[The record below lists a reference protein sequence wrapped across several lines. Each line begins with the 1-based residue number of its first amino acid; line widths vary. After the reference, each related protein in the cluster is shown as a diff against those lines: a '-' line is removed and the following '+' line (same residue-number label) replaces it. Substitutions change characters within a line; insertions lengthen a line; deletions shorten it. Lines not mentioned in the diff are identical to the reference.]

1 MKICFVV
8 NECDFFYSHR
18 LLLAQKLTADADVTL
33 LTDTSRTSSKIIHNI
48 HESGIKIHELA
59 SRSINKGLFGHLS
72 YLLKLHKSL
81 KAIKPSHVFF
91 VTLEISFFGALISW
105 LNKNIY
111 SFYLITGVGPYFL
124 NSGLKN
130 KIIFYLYKLIF
141 ISKRVNKNTKYIF
154 QNNENKALFLSNG
167 FAHKEQVELIHGS
180 GIEIEEIKFK
190 LRDGKGPLSFLF
202 ASRLIKSKGL
212 VEFVEAAL
220 AIKKLHPMVI
230 INIAGNLDLK
240 DSDII
245 SDELFSKIKH
255 SREINYLG
263 NLDYDDM
270 QEQYQNSDI
279 FVLPSYSEGLPKA
292 AIEAAA
298 SGMPLILSR
307 TSGCLECINAGEN
320 GSFVEINDSKSIQQA
335 MEFFIKNP
343 QNITQM
349 SKYSRELA
357 NKKFALS
364 NIYPL
369 YKKLIA

>member
-1 MKICFVV
+1 
-8 NECDFFYSHR
+8 
-18 LLLAQKLTADADVTL
+18 
-33 LTDTSRTSSKIIHNI
+33 
-48 HESGIKIHELA
+48 
-59 SRSINKGLFGHLS
+59 
-72 YLLKLHKSL
+72 
-81 KAIKPSHVFF
+81 
-91 VTLEISFFGALISW
+91 
-105 LNKNIY
+105 
-111 SFYLITGVGPYFL
+111 
-124 NSGLKN
+124 
-130 KIIFYLYKLIF
+130 
-141 ISKRVNKNTKYIF
+141 
-154 QNNENKALFLSNG
+154 
-167 FAHKEQVELIHGS
+167 
-180 GIEIEEIKFK
+180 
-190 LRDGKGPLSFLF
+190 
-202 ASRLIKSKGL
+202 L

-369 YKKLIA
+369 YKKLIT